1 VELRKRQKE
10 LKQLKSEEG
19 LKTTVQLKNNQ
30 LEMKA
35 SIGVF
40 VEQEE
45 EVKIV
50 LTHGV
55 YCIPLPYLQ
64 PGVIACFS

>member
-1 VELRKRQKE
+1 VELSKRQKE

-19 LKTTVQLKNNQ
+19 LKITAQLKKSK
-30 LEMKA
+30 LKMKA

-45 EVKIV
+45 VKII
-50 LTHGV
+50 LTHDV
-55 YCIPLPYLQ
+55 CCIPLPYLQ
-64 PGVIACFS
+64 PGIIAYLS